1 MIHIK
6 EILIAFTKEEQE
18 EFILFLSK
26 KNKRKDV
33 KNIELVKLLLS
44 DHFSS
49 KEIAEKL
56 YGKQNK
62 VALHALRKRLFTSL
76 LDFTANLSIQQET
89 SLDIQLIKYIIS
101 ARSFLKKGQIK
112 IAYQILEKTI
122 GIAQENQLFTILNE
136 VYHTK
141 IEYAY
146 KHSTT
151 NIDKLIA
158 NFKENQQ
165 QLLLHDSLNIAY
177 AKIRKSLQEYQHQQK
192 NINIKKLIEDNL
204 RKQKI
209 DNLTV
214 LSFKSLYQIIQI
226 TNISSVQKFN
236 YWDIEEFVLE
246 TYQLIQN
253 HTSKNK
259 QLYYHIEILYII
271 ANILF
276 RNRKFKK
283 SLEFL
288 DVMLN
293 CMKEDKQ
300 KYFKQYIYKHQ
311 LILALNLNFTNQQD
325 KAITLLASVLN
336 KKNIDIVAKLDIE
349 LSLIVFYFQ
358 NSSLHKAKKL
368 FANFYHTDK
377 WYIEKAGIVW
387 IIKKNLIEILLLID
401 LGDIDLVDSRLRSFK
416 KKYTKILANFDLQNV
431 LAYLKLIE
439 AFYKQ
444 PEIATSKEFYTK
456 VNTSFNW
463 IENKKEDIF
472 MMSFYAWLKAKMTK
486 KGVYEITLN
495 LVNK

>member
-1 MIHIK
+1 M
-6 EILIAFTKEEQE
+6 
-18 EFILFLSK
+18 
-26 KNKRKDV
+26 
-33 KNIELVKLLLS
+33 
-44 DHFSS
+44 
-49 KEIAEKL
+49 
-56 YGKQNK
+56 
-62 VALHALRKRLFTSL
+62 
-76 LDFTANLSIQQET
+76 
-89 SLDIQLIKYIIS
+89 
-101 ARSFLKKGQIK
+101 
-112 IAYQILEKTI
+112 
-122 GIAQENQLFTILNE
+122 
-136 VYHTK
+136 
-141 IEYAY
+141 
-146 KHSTT
+146 
-151 NIDKLIA
+151 
-158 NFKENQQ
+158 
-165 QLLLHDSLNIAY
+165 
-177 AKIRKSLQEYQHQQK
+177 
-192 NINIKKLIEDNL
+192 
-204 RKQKI
+204 
-209 DNLTV
+209 
-214 LSFKSLYQIIQI
+214 SFKSLYQIIQI

-246 TYQLIQN
+246 TYQIIQN

-259 QLYYHIEILYII
+259 QLYYHIEVLYII

-325 KAITLLASVLN
+325 KAITLLDSVLN

-439 AFYKQ
+439 AYYKQ
-444 PEIATSKEFYTK
+444 PEIATSKEFYDK